1 MIPHHHHGEE
11 EYALSVQSGV
21 SEHHHHSDHSD
32 LMSHHKEY
40 HQHETDKKQ
49 QQNFPFHQHFSED
62 EDFDYIRINL
72 KKDSDV
78 HYKLITIL
86 YKISDFKITPPPE
99 IDITRFTDKPFL
111 ITAIFEP
118 GATGLRGPPSIA

>member
-1 MIPHHHHGEE
+1 MIPHHHHGAE
-11 EYALSVQSGV
+11 EYALSFQSGN
-21 SEHHHHSDHSD
+21 SHHHHSDDFD
-32 LMSHHKEY
+32 LMSHYEEY
-40 HQHETDKKQ
+40 HQHETEKKQ

-78 HYKLITIL
+78 TCKLVTIL
-86 YKISDFKITPPPE
+86 FKISDFKITPPPE